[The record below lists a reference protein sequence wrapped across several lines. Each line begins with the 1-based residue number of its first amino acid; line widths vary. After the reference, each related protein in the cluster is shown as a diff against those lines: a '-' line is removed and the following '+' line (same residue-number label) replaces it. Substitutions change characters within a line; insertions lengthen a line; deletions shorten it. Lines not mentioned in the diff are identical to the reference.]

1 MKTWF
6 IIVAA
11 FLVGAVLSVVVLTAV
26 AWVVKN
32 RRRKRTRTG
41 GRAGKHLAAE
51 GEPKERRKV
60 EFSKLILALVLM
72 TYFVGVGVGVKVAL
86 IDMTQLGALLA
97 FIGAPTAAAIGFYA
111 WKAKA
116 ENIIKIKK
124 NNPEEAAG
132 FSVDLND
139 SDTQEGQNYG

>member
-26 AWVVKN
+26 AWAVKS
-32 RRRKRTRTG
+32 RRKRTRTG

-132 FSVDLND
+132 FSVDLNN